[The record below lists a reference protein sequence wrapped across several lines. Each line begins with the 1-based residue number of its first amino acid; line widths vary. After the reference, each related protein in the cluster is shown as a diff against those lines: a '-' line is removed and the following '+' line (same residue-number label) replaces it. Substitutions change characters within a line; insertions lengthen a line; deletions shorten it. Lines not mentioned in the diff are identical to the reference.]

1 MATSVAGIFPWVSVK
16 SILAIATSPNMADP
30 ALQVFECVR
39 NLWAT
44 RCLSTVASLK
54 IPDFLRDGPR
64 TSKDIAEHFNLHEDS
79 VFRLL
84 RAVSTMGFLEHSG
97 SNVFALTATGECLIS
112 DVPGSMRA
120 YLVTMCAPGHWLP
133 WGNIE
138 STIQSGVPATE
149 MELGADLGSY
159 YSKHPDEG
167 DAFNEAMQH
176 VNNMSA
182 AVCLDAYP
190 FEDIVSNDMCIVDVG
205 GAHGDF
211 LGDVLHKL
219 NRPSI
224 RGILFERPEVIDAA
238 AAHVSSDID
247 LMSGDF
253 FESVPPGDLYLL
265 KHVLHEWTDAQ
276 CVAILRN
283 IRAAMDT
290 SGRVVVVDVLVEGT
304 EALVD
309 MNMLVMFNGRERTEA
324 EFAALF
330 QQADLKLS
338 QVIRTGT
345 PFAVLEAV
353 AA

>member
-1 MATSVAGIFPWVSVK
+1 MAE
-16 SILAIATSPNMADP
+16 P
-30 ALQVFECVR
+30 AMQVFECVR

-64 TSKDIAEHFNLHEDS
+64 TSTEIAAHFNLHEDS

-84 RAVSTMGFLEHSG
+84 RAVSTMGFLEHSE

-120 YLVTMCAPGHWLP
+120 YLVAMCAPGHWLP

-138 STIQSGVPATE
+138 STIESGVPATE

-167 DAFNEAMQH
+167 HTFNEAMQNI
-176 VNNMSA
+176 NNMSA
-182 AVCLDAYP
+182 AVCLDVYP
-190 FEDIVSNDMCIVDVG
+190 FEEIASDDMCIVDIG

-211 LGDVLHKL
+211 LVDILQKL

-224 RGILFERPEVIDAA
+224 RGILFERPEVIDTAA
-238 AAHVSSDID
+238 SLVGDEID
-247 LMSGDF
+247 LISGDF
-253 FESVPPGDLYLL
+253 FDSVPPGDLYLV
-265 KHVLHEWTDAQ
+265 KHVLHEWTDEH
-276 CVAILRN
+276 CVKILKN
-283 IRAAMDT
+283 IRASMDT
-290 SGRVVVVDVLVEGT
+290 SGRVLVVEVLVQGT
-304 EALVD
+304 ESLVD

-324 EFAALF
+324 EFAELF
-330 QQADLKLS
+330 RQADLKLTR
-338 QVIRTGT
+338 VIRTST
-345 PFAVLEAV
+345 PFAVLEAT
-353 AA
+353 A

>member
-1 MATSVAGIFPWVSVK
+1 
-16 SILAIATSPNMADP
+16 MADP

-64 TSKDIAEHFNLHEDS
+64 SSKEIAEHFHLHEDS

-84 RAVSTMGFLEHSG
+84 RAVSTMGFLEHTG
-97 SNVFALTATGECLIS
+97 GNMFALTTTGECLIS

-120 YLVTMCAPGHWLP
+120 YLVTMCAHGHWLP

-138 STIQSGVPATE
+138 STIVSGVPATE

-159 YSKHPDEG
+159 YSKHPEEG
-167 DAFNEAMQH
+167 HEFNEAMQN
-176 VNNMSA
+176 VNHMSA
-182 AVCLDAYP
+182 DVCLDAYQ
-190 FEDIVSNDMCIVDVG
+190 FEDIATDDMCIVDVG

-211 LGDVLHKL
+211 LLDVLHRL

-224 RGILFERPEVIDAA
+224 RGILFERPEVVEAA
-238 AAHVSSDID
+238 AEHVSHEID
-247 LMSGDF
+247 CISGDF
-253 FESVPPGDLYLL
+253 FHSVPPGDLYLL
-265 KHVLHEWTDAQ
+265 KHVLHEWTDSH
-276 CVAILRN
+276 CVKILRN
-283 IRAAMDT
+283 IRAAMDSA
-290 SGRVVVVDVLVEGT
+290 SGRVLVVEVLVEGT

-309 MNMLVMFNGRERTEA
+309 MNMLVMFNGRERTEE

-330 QQADLKLS
+330 LQADLKLTK
-338 QVIRTGT
+338 VIRTGT
-345 PFAVLEAV
+345 PFAVLEAM